1 MFPRLTIIQFVLIRI
16 HPSIN
21 CIKFT
26 LIHLKTSM
34 FIVQYFPLILTW
46 HHHLHCVGWH
56 GKYSSYDFKV
66 NNDINYICSKILV
79 CVCVCVIESVVKIL
93 LIVISGS
100 WDHEINKMFIFYIFQ
115 VFWSVY
121 ILYKRFIIKILCKC
135 IFFLKLISLPPL
147 SFVVKTEILVG
158 FLFLHRHFIAALPFL
173 VLFIP
178 MNSLL
183 NYLSWGCGKDA

>member
-79 CVCVCVIESVVKIL
+79 CVCVCDRKCCQNITDSYFWVMRSIKCLFSTSFKFSEVYTSC
-93 LIVISGS
+93 
-100 WDHEINKMFIFYIFQ
+100 INN
-115 VFWSVY
+115 
-121 ILYKRFIIKILCKC
+121 L
-135 IFFLKLISLPPL
+135 
-147 SFVVKTEILVG
+147 
-158 FLFLHRHFIAALPFL
+158 
-173 VLFIP
+173 
-178 MNSLL
+178 
-183 NYLSWGCGKDA
+183 